1 MKITKISTPQKLPAI
16 WYYQHTVRWVSHSTW
31 LQHLTAR
38 GRRVLDHESIP
49 IVSLDHDFINA
60 KITPSVSL
68 VIDIPSSP
76 IKGFSNFSGVCAF

>member
-1 MKITKISTPQKLPAI
+1 ML
-16 WYYQHTVRWVSHSTW
+16 
-31 LQHLTAR
+31 
-38 GRRVLDHESIP
+38 GHESIP

-76 IKGFSNFSGVCAF
+76 IKGLGNFSGACAF